1 MVRPP
6 TTHAPGL
13 TVRVLDFFRAS
24 LRGRLALLVIA
35 TTVPGILLV
44 WLLIREAYQGER
56 AVVGQH
62 LLATARAVSVLIDSR
77 LGKSEAL
84 LAGLAT
90 AQSLDRGDVTAFEE
104 RVRTAL
110 RGLEGTIVLADPD
123 GRALVVA
130 PTSPAGKL
138 PAMALTGEF
147 GETMRA
153 GRTFYS
159 NLLPG
164 PTAQRPFFIITVPVT
179 RENQLKYTLSYVLPA
194 AAFAQLLEPSRFS
207 SGLFVAIIDREGTIA
222 ARNPNGDRFVGG
234 KVVPDMVAAILAQP
248 EGIRRSVTLEGVPA
262 LTAFSRGPETGWGI
276 LVGAPTSTLYTA
288 ARRLLWTGLVATA
301 IVMALAFLMASWIG
315 HSLIESVDR
324 LVADT
329 DTIGRGG
336 VPATRGRGLAET
348 DFVAKAI
355 VETARRLSERN
366 RQNATLTV
374 ALRSELAKQ
383 KRAQETNERL
393 AAIVASSHDAIIG
406 QSLTGE
412 ITSWNQGAQ
421 RIFGYT
427 AQEIVG
433 RTGYVLVPPHRR
445 EEENTILSRVG
456 RGERFDHVEVER
468 RHKDGRLVALVLT
481 VWPLHDEAGQVMG
494 SSTIAREVTVRPPVA
509 AQPPSAAGA
518 PPALAA
524 PDA

>member
-1 MVRPP
+1 M
-6 TTHAPGL
+6 L
-13 TVRVLDFFRAS
+13 RVLNFFRAS
-24 LRGRLALLVIA
+24 VRGRLALLVIA

-44 WLLIREAYQGER
+44 GLLIRQAYQDER

-62 LLATARAVSVLIDSR
+62 LLATARAVSVLIDLR

-90 AQSLDRGDVTAFEE
+90 AQSLDRGDLTFFEE
-104 RVRTAL
+104 RVRTAS

-138 PAMALTGEF
+138 PAMELTGEF
-147 GETMRA
+147 GETVRA

-164 PTAQRPFFIITVPVT
+164 PTANRPFFIITVPVT
-179 RENQLKYTLSYVLPA
+179 RENRLKYTLSYVVPA
-194 AAFAQLLEPSRFS
+194 AALAELIDPSRFS
-207 SGLFVAIIDREGTIA
+207 SGLFVSIIDREGTIA
-222 ARNPNGDRFVGG
+222 ARHPNGDRFVGG

-248 EGIRRSVTLEGVPA
+248 EGLRRTVTLEGVPV

-276 LVGAPTSTLYTA
+276 LMGAPTSTLYTP
-288 ARRLLWTGLVATA
+288 ARRVLWTGLAATA
-301 IVMALAFLMASWIG
+301 VVMALAILVASWIG
-315 HSLIESVDR
+315 RSLVESVDR
-324 LVADT
+324 LVEDT

-336 VPATRGRGLAET
+336 VPAPRDRGLAET

-355 VETARRLSERN
+355 TATARRLGERN
-366 RQNATLTV
+366 RQNATLTA
-374 ALRSELAKQ
+374 ALRAELDKQ

-427 AQEIVG
+427 AKEIVG
-433 RTGYVLVPPHRR
+433 RTSFALVPPHRR
-445 EEENTILSRVG
+445 AGENTILSRVG
-456 RGERFDHVEVER
+456 RGERLDHVEVER
-468 RHKDGRLVALVLT
+468 RHKDGRLVPLVLT
-481 VWPLHDEAGQVMG
+481 VWPLLDEAGQVMG
-494 SSTIAREVTVRPPVA
+494 SSTIAREVTLRPQVA

-518 PPALAA
+518 PPAKAA
-524 PDA
+524 PDE